1 MSNSDQN
8 TEGGRGKGKY
18 AVIAAVLL
26 VVLCGGGLAVTGVIA
41 AVAIPNFISMQSRAK
56 RSEVSVNV
64 SGIRMALQA
73 YYAELDVYVSAPAT
87 PRDVTALTSEL
98 VSWQQGSPFDTL
110 GWAPDGMVRG
120 TYEIQLVGSDDF
132 IVHGW
137 SDVDGD
143 GVPSHYTAT
152 KSIDTVMVTPDSV
165 Y

>member
-1 MSNSDQN
+1 MSSSDQSP
-8 TEGGRGKGKY
+8 EGGRGKGTY

-26 VVLCGGGLAVTGVIA
+26 VMLCGGGLAVSGVIA
-41 AVAIPNFISMQSRAK
+41 AIAIPNFISMQSRAK
-56 RSEVSVNV
+56 RAEVAANV

-73 YYAELDVYVSAPAT
+73 YYAQHAVYVSAPAT
-87 PRDVTALTSEL
+87 PREVTALTSEL
-98 VSWQQGSPFDTL
+98 VSWPRGRPFDTL

-137 SDVDGD
+137 ADVDHD

-152 KSIDTVMVTPDSV
+152 KSIDAVMVPPDSV
-165 Y
+165 F